1 MDLQHLR
8 EWIGRIERR
17 TDEVTATPIAAMN
30 ATLDR
35 DDAEPLPGDDVPHLW
50 HWLNFTPRTP
60 QSEIGVDGHAKL
72 GGFLPPVPLPR
83 RMWVG
88 GRLVFEHPLQI
99 GDEITRLSRIV
110 SVELKEGRSGVLV
123 FVTVRHE
130 ITNARGLAIIEEQDI
145 VYRDTPLPSAPV
157 AAQQTA
163 PSDAGFERHIVPDPV
178 LLFRYSALT
187 FNGHRI
193 HYDRGYVTDVEG
205 YPGLIVHGPLIATLL
220 LDLLKRERP
229 DAQIRRFEFK
239 GVSPLFDLHP
249 FAVCG
254 RADDQRRIA
263 LWARNHEGRLAM
275 QATAEL
281 I

>member
-8 EWIGRIERR
+8 EWIGRVERR
-17 TDEVTATPIAAMN
+17 TDAVAVTPIAAMS

-35 DDAEPLPGDDVPHLW
+35 DDAEPLPGDDVPNLW

-60 QSEIGVDGHAKL
+60 QSDIGVDGHAKL

-83 RMWVG
+83 RMWAG

-145 VYRDTPLPSAPV
+145 VYRDTPLPGAPV
-157 AAQQTA
+157 AAPQTA

-187 FNGHRI
+187 FNAHRI
-193 HYDRGYVTDVEG
+193 HYDRPYVTDVEG

-254 RADDQRRIA
+254 RADDQRRFA
-263 LWARNHEGRLAM
+263 LWARNHEGQLAM
-275 QATAEL
+275 RATAEL